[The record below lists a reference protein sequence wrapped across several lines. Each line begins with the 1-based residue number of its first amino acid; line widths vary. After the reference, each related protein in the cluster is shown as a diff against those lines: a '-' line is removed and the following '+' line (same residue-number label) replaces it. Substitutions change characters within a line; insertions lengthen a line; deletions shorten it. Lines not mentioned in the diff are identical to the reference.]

1 LYPNFIGIGAQKS
14 GTTWLSRNLG
24 LHPEIWIPSVKE
36 VHYFDDRIKD
46 PANPLSRFRSK
57 LIGDDTLDRR
67 WRRIAK
73 TQAKRHLRGL
83 SAGEVLWDLKYLF
96 GSPGDGWY
104 ASLFD
109 GRKGRVKGEITPAYS
124 MLGPEAVAHVH
135 ELMPDAKLIFMMR
148 NPVERAWSQAAGR
161 FNRASERNDREHVRD
176 ARLRRHFDSERSRLR
191 TDYLGTLERWGAF
204 YPEEQIFV
212 GFLEDARFFP
222 QELLRSLYSF
232 LGVDPSVEHGD
243 ATRKIHSGSWDTIAT
258 RFAVYLA
265 RAYYEEIRE
274 LHERFGGYTS
284 FWLHCAETLIENP
297 PEEEFIPYPFWDST
311 RWKGW
316 VGKRDGDSKQP
327 RFQSGP
333 LSSVYG
339 S

>member
-1 LYPNFIGIGAQKS
+1 MDMRL
-14 GTTWLSRNLG
+14 R
-24 LHPEIWIPSVKE
+24 
-36 VHYFDDRIKD
+36 
-46 PANPLSRFRSK
+46 
-57 LIGDDTLDRR
+57 
-67 WRRIAK
+67 
-73 TQAKRHLRGL
+73 LRGQ
-83 SAGEVLWDLKYLF
+83 SVDQVKDRKFYRR
-96 GSPGDGWY
+96 
-104 ASLFD
+104 FD
-109 GRKGRVKGEITPAYS
+109 NKG
-124 MLGPEAVAHVH
+124 
-135 ELMPDAKLIFMMR
+135 
-148 NPVERAWSQAAGR
+148 
-161 FNRASERNDREHVRD
+161 
-176 ARLRRHFDSERSRLR
+176 SRLR

-265 RAYYEEIRE
+265 RAYHEEIRE
-274 LHERFGGYTS
+274 LHERFGGYAS
-284 FWLHCAETLIENP
+284 FWLYCAETLIENP
-297 PEEEFIPYPFWDST
+297 PVEEFIPYPFWESPL
-311 RWKGW
+311 WKGW
-316 VGKRDGDSKQP
+316 VGERDGDSKQP

>member
-1 LYPNFIGIGAQKS
+1 
-14 GTTWLSRNLG
+14 
-24 LHPEIWIPSVKE
+24 
-36 VHYFDDRIKD
+36 
-46 PANPLSRFRSK
+46 
-57 LIGDDTLDRR
+57 
-67 WRRIAK
+67 
-73 TQAKRHLRGL
+73 
-83 SAGEVLWDLKYLF
+83 
-96 GSPGDGWY
+96 
-104 ASLFD
+104 
-109 GRKGRVKGEITPAYS
+109 

-161 FNRASERNDREHVRD
+161 FNRASERNDPEHARD

-212 GFLEDARFFP
+212 GFLEDVRFFP
-222 QELLRSLYSF
+222 QELLRSLYEF

-265 RAYYEEIRE
+265 LAYHDEIRE
-274 LHERFGGYTS
+274 LHERFGGYAS
-284 FWLHCAETLIENP
+284 FWLYCAETLIADP